1 MQFLAFEAKVG
12 LPHWMSKPFL
22 SDQLSN
28 TKKEQLTG
36 LFYEFRGFGVL
47 FNPE

>member
-28 TKKEQLTG
+28 TKKKTVDRVIFMNLEG
-36 LFYEFRGFGVL
+36 LEFI
-47 FNPE
+47 